1 MPYRDSKLTHILK
14 ESLGA
19 RAALQHCLGDLMLRA
34 ACWRGVSSRVCAHR
48 RQLQDDADLHSVD
61 APRPG
66 RGRVGSRG
74 SPRCA
79 KLRCGRLH
87 AVDWRIR
94 RHRTRRQSGPTLN
107 LLTRS
112 LPAYGSLRHTH
123 ARTRTHSVRCTARR
137 DAVDSDVR
145 APRKVDQVPRARE
158 RAEVCEAARG
168 VGARAAGRAD
178 AAAVGPPDPA
188 GRHGRRLLLDEA
200 AGREARRRAHAHAHA
215 RHTLSRAQVEGA
227 KQEAENEKVKLAERI
242 AQLSSETQEADR
254 KKQQLLD
261 ALQRAQK
268 ELLKA
273 QHTQLEYGHK
283 VRETQELQTRCAA
296 IETELMHAEVQKEN
310 EMALRARLETEVETL
325 KE

>member
-1 MPYRDSKLTHILK
+1 
-14 ESLGA
+14 
-19 RAALQHCLGDLMLRA
+19 
-34 ACWRGVSSRVCAHR
+34 
-48 RQLQDDADLHSVD
+48 
-61 APRPG
+61 
-66 RGRVGSRG
+66 
-74 SPRCA
+74 
-79 KLRCGRLH
+79 
-87 AVDWRIR
+87 
-94 RHRTRRQSGPTLN
+94 
-107 LLTRS
+107 
-112 LPAYGSLRHTH
+112 
-123 ARTRTHSVRCTARR
+123 
-137 DAVDSDVR
+137 
-145 APRKVDQVPRARE
+145 VPRARE

-200 AGREARRRAHAHAHA
+200 AGREARRRAHAHA

-325 KE
+325 KEEKRVMASDVQRMQRRQR